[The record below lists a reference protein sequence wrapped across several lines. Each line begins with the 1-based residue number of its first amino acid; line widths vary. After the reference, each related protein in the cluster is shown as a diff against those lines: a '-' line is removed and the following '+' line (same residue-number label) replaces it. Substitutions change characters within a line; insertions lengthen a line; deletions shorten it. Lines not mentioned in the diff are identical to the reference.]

1 MALLLQLGKGA
12 CAGPDEVGLPG
23 GAGEDGRDGAGVFEG
38 VATGGLLGVGGVDPN
53 GLAVVG
59 ESEVLPL
66 GGGADLGEF
75 TGEPRGEDLEG
86 AGTDVVRMGRM
97 GVGTVGRAAT
107 PAGVTALEAVKA
119 VGTCSGILAEHAL
132 VAIIMITQRNDF
144 IRLMH
149 EYYRFYVQKLTHII
163 LLIGRP

>member
-38 VATGGLLGVGGVDPN
+38 VATGVLLGVGGVDA
-53 GLAVVG
+53 GGFEVIG
-59 ESEVLPL
+59 ETEVLPL

-75 TGEPRGEDLEG
+75 AGDPTGRDLEG
-86 AGTDVVRMGRM
+86 AGTDVVRVGRT

-132 VAIIMITQRNDF
+132 VAIIIIT
-144 IRLMH
+144 
-149 EYYRFYVQKLTHII
+149 
-163 LLIGRP
+163 